1 MYKRQRLAQLQQGL
15 CTALAPFAPQYQDLC
30 QGATWL
36 QAIAHILEPPDDQ
49 PTTSTQVAHQLRT
62 YLDDLFRQPDCVPHL
77 HAFRQHLA
85 TVSRSYW
92 SGLFHCYDLDSLPRT
107 NNALES
113 HFRDSLRRLLRTT
126 GQLNLT
132 RRTLQRTG
140 AWELLPPF
148 PSPAATQ
155 TALRFIQPPLL
166 AQEQQRLRRHLA
178 RFRLHSR
185 SDQRIATQFNHLHQQ
200 WRAIAATSSG

>member
-1 MYKRQRLAQLQQGL
+1 LKH
-15 CTALAPFAPQYQDLC
+15 T
-30 QGATWL
+30 
-36 QAIAHILEPPDDQ
+36 QAPDDQ

-62 YLDDLFRQPDCVPHL
+62 YLDALCRQPDGVPHL

-92 SGLFHCYDLDSLPRT
+92 SGLFHCYDLESLPRT

-126 GQLNLT
+126 GQLSLT

-140 AWELLPPF
+140 AWELLPAF
-148 PSPAATQ
+148 ASESATQ
-155 TALRFIQPPLL
+155 VALRLIRPAQL
-166 AQEQQRLRRHLA
+166 AQEQQRLRRHLQ
-178 RFRLHSR
+178 RFRLQSR
-185 SDQRIATQFNHLHQQ
+185 SGTRIAAQFDVLRQQ